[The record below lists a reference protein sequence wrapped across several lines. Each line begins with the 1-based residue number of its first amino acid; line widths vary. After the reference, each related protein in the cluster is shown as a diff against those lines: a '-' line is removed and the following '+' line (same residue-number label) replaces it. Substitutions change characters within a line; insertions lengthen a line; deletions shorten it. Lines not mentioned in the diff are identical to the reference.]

1 MTFSFY
7 PSKSILFLPIS
18 LLLIVAVLVY
28 VFLKPPS
35 SSLTPSYVKYVSM
48 CDKNSNKCHK
58 TNLPYQNSALSTE
71 ARVVDLMNRMTIA
84 EKIGQMALI
93 EKNSIS
99 DLNDIAR
106 YGLGALM
113 SGGGGKPD
121 DNTPD
126 GWLQMVNNFQSYSQ
140 KTRLGIPLLYGVD
153 ANHGHSNVPGATIF
167 PHFIGLGA
175 SKNSG
180 LVRDVARATAEEV
193 AATGIHWVY
202 SPNLDVVW
210 DIRWGRT
217 YETFGSDPELV
228 GILGQA
234 YIDGIQSYNQGGLT
248 IAATAKHYIGNG
260 ASQWGSSITKDF
272 SIDQG
277 ASEISEDKLRQI
289 HLEPFKQAVNAN
301 VKSVLVG
308 LNKWNGE
315 KVSANKYL
323 ITNILRGELGFQGF
337 ISSDWY
343 GVYEKEGN
351 KYKALVNA
359 INAGIDMIMLPYDYK
374 FFSAS
379 LHQALANGD
388 IDQAR
393 LDEAV
398 RRILKVKFEIGL
410 FDKVTTDASNLRN
423 IGSKPHRELARMA
436 VRKSLV
442 LLKNNNAVPIS
453 KNTPKILV
461 SGSAANNLGKQSGG
475 WTVEWQGI
483 DGNWMPGTTILKGIQ
498 DMASPYAK
506 VEYDLR
512 GDFTGQEGLADVG
525 IAVVGESPYA
535 EGWGDNE
542 NPKLSTEDLEAI
554 YNLKKN
560 SKKIIVIIISG
571 RPLNIKEYTND
582 WDAIIAA
589 WLPGSEGQGVADVLF
604 GDYPFTG
611 TLPVD
616 WNL

>member
-1 MTFSFY
+1 MTLSFY
-7 PSKSILFLPIS
+7 PSKSILFLTIS

-35 SSLTPSYVKYVSM
+35 SSLTPSYVKYVRIG
-48 CDKNSNKCHK
+48 DKNSNKCHK

-379 LHQALANGD
+379 LHQALSNGD

-410 FDKVTTDASNLRN
+410 FDKVTTDLSNLKN

-512 GDFTGQEGLADVG
+512 GDFTGQKGLADVG
-525 IAVVGESPYA
+525 IAVVGENPYA